1 LSAKILLADDDPS
14 LRLVLSQALSK
25 EGFAVR
31 ATSNVAT
38 LGKWIRD
45 GEGDLVVSDVY
56 MGEESLFD
64 ALPSLRS
71 ARPNLPVIVMSAQ
84 STVITALSAAGA
96 GAYDYLPK
104 PFDLDDLVGAVH
116 RALAARPDAKAR
128 ASAQAAEREERLP
141 LIGRSAAMQE
151 VYRVMARV
159 TSTDLTVLIEGES
172 GTGKERVARAL
183 HEYSRRASGPFTVVS
198 LAAIP
203 RDAVEAELFGQ
214 GSEDGRVAQ
223 AAQGT
228 LFLDDIDDMPMDAQ
242 TRLLRILQ
250 DGESVNRPDARIVAA
265 SKTNLGELVRQGK
278 FRQDLFYRLNV
289 VTIRLP
295 PLRERLDDVGDLA
308 RAFLVRAKREGLPEK
323 AIEARAIEMLKTH
336 DWPGNVRELE
346 NLLKRAAALCPENII
361 GPREIERELA
371 AGRAAM
377 GQISADQ
384 ETLSAIVR
392 RRLASD
398 FAAAPGGIP
407 SDGLYDRVM
416 AEVEAPLL
424 NLTLEATKGNQIKAA
439 AILGINRNTLRKK
452 IQTLGLRAG
461 RSD

>member
-1 LSAKILLADDDPS
+1 LNAKILLADDDSS
-14 LRLVLSQALSK
+14 LRLVLSQALAK

-64 ALPSLRS
+64 ALPALRT
-71 ARPNLPVIVMSAQ
+71 ARPDLPVIVMSAQ
-84 STVITALSAAGA
+84 STVLTALTAAGA

-116 RALAARPDAKAR
+116 RALAGRPDAKTR

-151 VYRVMARV
+151 VYRVMSRV
-159 TSTDLTVLIEGES
+159 TGTDLTVLIEGES
-172 GTGKERVARAL
+172 GAGKERVARAL
-183 HEYSRRASGPFTVVS
+183 HEFSRRADGPFCVVS

-203 RDAVEAELFGQ
+203 REAVEQELFGAS
-214 GSEDGRVAQ
+214 GRDGLVAQ

-242 TRLLRILQ
+242 TRLLRLLQ
-250 DGESVNRPDARIVAA
+250 DSDGGRRPDARIVAA
-265 SKTNLGELVRQGK
+265 SKVSLGELVRNGR

-295 PLRERLDDVGDLA
+295 PLRERLDDLGDLA

-323 AIEARAIEMLKTH
+323 SIDARAIEMLKTH

-346 NLLKRAAALCPENII
+346 NLLKRAAALCPENVI

-371 AGRAAM
+371 AGRAAL
-377 GQISADQ
+377 GEAFADQ
-384 ETLSAIVR
+384 EPLSAIVR

-398 FAAAPGGIP
+398 FAAAPNGVPG
-407 SDGLYDRVM
+407 DGLYDRVM
-416 AEVEAPLL
+416 AEIEAPLL
-424 NLTLEATKGNQIKAA
+424 SLTLEATKGNQIKAA

-452 IQTLGLRAG
+452 IQTLGLKTGRA
-461 RSD
+461 D

>member
-1 LSAKILLADDDPS
+1 
-14 LRLVLSQALSK
+14 
-25 EGFAVR
+25 
-31 ATSNVAT
+31 
-38 LGKWIRD
+38 
-45 GEGDLVVSDVY
+45 
-56 MGEESLFD
+56 
-64 ALPSLRS
+64 
-71 ARPNLPVIVMSAQ
+71 MSAQ
-84 STVITALSAAGA
+84 SWVLTALSAAGA

-104 PFDLDDLVGAVH
+104 PFDLDDLVAAVN
-116 RALAARPDAKAR
+116 RALAGRPDAKTR

-159 TSTDLTVLIEGES
+159 TGTDLTVLIEGES
-172 GTGKERVARAL
+172 GAGKERVARAL

-203 RDAVEAELFGQ
+203 REAVEAELFGA
-214 GSEDGRVAQ
+214 GGTEEGRVAQ

-242 TRLLRILQ
+242 TRLLRLLQ
-250 DGESVNRPDARIVAA
+250 DGESNRRPDARVVAA

-295 PLRERLDDVGDLA
+295 PLRERLDDIGDLA

-323 AIEARAIEMLKTH
+323 SIDARAIEMLKTH

-346 NLLKRAAALCPENII
+346 NLLKRAAALCPENVI
-361 GPREIERELA
+361 GPREVERELA

-377 GQISADQ
+377 GQASGDQ
-384 ETLSAIVR
+384 EALSTLVR

-407 SDGLYDRVM
+407 EDGLYDRVM
-416 AEVEAPLL
+416 AEIEAPLL
-424 NLTLEATKGNQIKAA
+424 TLTLEATKGNQIRAA